1 MFYTFLYVKG
11 EEKNERRF
19 DMDGD
24 GYLTVEEMETH
35 IAAVREGKIV
45 LDALVDPD
53 MRKDM
58 KTFDMDDDGK
68 LTLPQILTAFKLS
81 QDRMQFMKY
90 FILFLVLTLIV
101 SYITLGGLVY
111 YVIQL
116 SKESSIEKTGLMLV
130 KGTDQLVQ
138 VGSADFTV
146 KNGMFYS
153 RTCVNGTCPAAAPIQ
168 TQQVSAHA
176 LLCQFLL

>member
-1 MFYTFLYVKG
+1 MPCTFLSVKG
-11 EEKNERRF
+11 NENNEHRL

-35 IAAVREGKIV
+35 VSAVKEGKIV

-53 MRKDM
+53 MKRDM
-58 KTFDMDDDGK
+58 KKFDMDDDGK
-68 LTLPQILTAFKLS
+68 LTLPEILSAFKLS

-90 FILFLVLTLIV
+90 LVLFLVLALIV

-116 SKESSIEKTGLMLV
+116 SKESSIEKTGLMVV

-146 KNGMFYS
+146 KNGIFYS
-153 RTCVNGTCPAAAPIQ
+153 RSCANGTCPAAAPIQ
-168 TQQVSAHA
+168 TQQVSAFA
-176 LLCQFLL
+176 LSC